1 MFELQEDLHLT
12 SSQLAQIRRKIS
24 NNQTITSTSPA
35 GRLLKQLADDPNI
48 FYVAH
53 IAHYNNANQIS
64 IRSHSNLDFVRL
76 CSVSTTKTHSLSRA
90 GRPRK
95 LSLAE
100 KFAKSIL
107 DALTIPGTS
116 NLLLCC
122 AWTSK
127 RQQHWFNKYPS
138 VLSLDVTCGTNAE
151 KRPLARGTILTANGK
166 TVPVFD
172 SYLPAEATWAWDWTI
187 GHALP
192 LLFLKSFLRN
202 VKIIPTDHDSK
213 CVSMI
218 TKQIDHGFFK
228 CAKHR
233 LCGWHRIDRNFKLPG
248 KCYLGGKFI
257 F

>member
-12 SSQLAQIRRKIS
+12 SSQLAQIRKKIS
-24 NNQTITSTSPA
+24 NNQTIASTGPA

-76 CSVSTTKTHSLSRA
+76 CSVGTTKTRSLSHA

-95 LSLAE
+95 LSSAE

-116 NLLLCC
+116 SLLLCC

-127 RQQHWFNKYPS
+127 RKQHWFNKYPS
-138 VLSLDVTCGTNAE
+138 VLS
-151 KRPLARGTILTANGK
+151 
-166 TVPVFD
+166 
-172 SYLPAEATWAWDWTI
+172 
-187 GHALP
+187 
-192 LLFLKSFLRN
+192 
-202 VKIIPTDHDSK
+202 
-213 CVSMI
+213 
-218 TKQIDHGFFK
+218 
-228 CAKHR
+228 
-233 LCGWHRIDRNFKLPG
+233 
-248 KCYLGGKFI
+248 
-257 F
+257 